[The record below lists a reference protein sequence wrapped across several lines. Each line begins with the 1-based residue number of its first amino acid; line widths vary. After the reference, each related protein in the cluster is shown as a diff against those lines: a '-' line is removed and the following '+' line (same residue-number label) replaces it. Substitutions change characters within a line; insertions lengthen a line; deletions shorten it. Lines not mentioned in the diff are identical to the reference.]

1 MLFWQ
6 ILIDGFAISSLYAL
20 GATGF
25 TLIFGVTGVLNLSH
39 GAIMVAAAVAA
50 WAASGAFGVGSYLCA
65 AFGIVVGLLLS
76 LTTYYFIV
84 RRLQNSRRIREEE
97 KEIFILTATLLWGIM
112 IQEAIAYLYTNNA
125 KTVLPIVE
133 GVVSILGVR
142 TPANEVFTAIVCW
155 LTIGALWFFV
165 NRTRAGKA
173 VLAASM
179 NPRGVTLL
187 GIELSQVY
195 FAVWAVYGALA
206 GIAGVLLGMFL
217 GVSSYS
223 AGPLTASAF
232 SIVVLGGLGS
242 VSGSLIAAY
251 VVGYLE
257 TLTAYLVSPAY
268 RAIPALLL
276 LVAVMYVRS
285 RGLMGRRE
293 VMLRRALLSP
303 PVLISLIVVLLA
315 STLPLYVS
323 GYVLGLLT
331 IAYYFGVFSMAWDLL
346 FGFASEVTFAPSFL
360 IGLAAYTAGIL
371 DSLYQPPI
379 ALCVAAGVAAAMIG
393 GLVLALPA
401 LRVRGPYFGLTTL
414 VAVLILQ
421 NFVVVAAGLTGGE
434 IGLTIPDVISIDD
447 KVNYWIA
454 LGFMAVSGA
463 ILYGLTRSP
472 VGLILQASGQDPVQA
487 GALGFNV
494 TKHKLA
500 GVLGSGF
507 FSGFAGALMAFYLGT
522 ASVGTFIDVTVG
534 VQVIIGA
541 VLGGRRTILGAV
553 LGAVFLVALGE
564 TLRPLGDL
572 ATFIVS
578 AVALIVVLFFPAGLL
593 GMVKGAREAT

>member
-50 WAASGAFGVGSYLCA
+50 WVAAGTLGAGAYLAALFGVL
-65 AFGIVVGLLLS
+65 VGVALS
-76 LTTYYFIV
+76 LATYFLIV
-84 RRLQNSRRIREEE
+84 RRMQNSRAIREEE

-133 GVVSILGVR
+133 GVVSLMGVR
-142 TPANEVFTAIVCW
+142 TPANEIFTAAVCW
-155 LTIGALWFFV
+155 ASIGALWSFV

-187 GIELSQVY
+187 GIELSHVY
-195 FAVWAVYGALA
+195 VAVWAVYGALA

-223 AGPLTASAF
+223 AGPLTAGAF

-276 LVAVMYVRS
+276 LVIVMYVRP
-285 RGLMGRRE
+285 R
-293 VMLRRALLSP
+293 
-303 PVLISLIVVLLA
+303 
-315 STLPLYVS
+315 
-323 GYVLGLLT
+323 
-331 IAYYFGVFSMAWDLL
+331 
-346 FGFASEVTFAPSFL
+346 
-360 IGLAAYTAGIL
+360 
-371 DSLYQPPI
+371 
-379 ALCVAAGVAAAMIG
+379 
-393 GLVLALPA
+393 
-401 LRVRGPYFGLTTL
+401 
-414 VAVLILQ
+414 
-421 NFVVVAAGLTGGE
+421 
-434 IGLTIPDVISIDD
+434 
-447 KVNYWIA
+447 
-454 LGFMAVSGA
+454 
-463 ILYGLTRSP
+463 
-472 VGLILQASGQDPVQA
+472 
-487 GALGFNV
+487 
-494 TKHKLA
+494 
-500 GVLGSGF
+500 
-507 FSGFAGALMAFYLGT
+507 
-522 ASVGTFIDVTVG
+522 
-534 VQVIIGA
+534 
-541 VLGGRRTILGAV
+541 
-553 LGAVFLVALGE
+553 
-564 TLRPLGDL
+564 
-572 ATFIVS
+572 
-578 AVALIVVLFFPAGLL
+578 GLL
-593 GMVKGAREAT
+593 GRR